1 MPMTLRIKIVLSTMV
16 ESANASSD
24 RSPVTA
30 QGMGRLSSHQVLLT
44 TAEDGPA
51 EEHRAPLSPG
61 PGFGGGLNSKMTVP
75 TSPGTALSEPYSYLS
90 HGSRLVV
97 QFLI

>member
-1 MPMTLRIKIVLSTMV
+1 MPALGRRGWRDPCKLTP
-16 ESANASSD
+16 
-24 RSPVTA
+24 SP
-30 QGMGRLSSHQVLLT
+30 HQALLT

-51 EEHRAPLSPG
+51 DEHRAPLSPG

-75 TSPGTALSEPYSYLS
+75 SSPGTALSGPHSYLS